1 MLTSISPS
9 SSRTGR
15 PMPDHIPRD
24 PQGFEDIDAFFDSP
38 ERDES
43 TRSGLTSAVTE
54 GDTRRTIATTIA
66 ASSVRTDFQA
76 SGRTTV
82 AGSKRILSMMA
93 DDDDDDEEDGQG
105 NQTAGDII
113 DQEEGVNFG
122 DDSGSRSM
130 DIVTPSKCEWSS
142 SGCFDREWVT
152 HTIPLQPSLGQNVI
166 VSSDQTRRSS
176 IFDKLPHFRTA
187 TFYFPW
193 SDTVFESIT
202 RARRGR
208 LPRGP
213 RLESTDKRPP
223 SPSRRCSARLS

>member
-1 MLTSISPS
+1 
-9 SSRTGR
+9 
-15 PMPDHIPRD
+15 MPDHIPRD

-66 ASSVRTDFQA
+66 ASSIRTDFQA
-76 SGRTTV
+76 SGRTV

-93 DDDDDDEEDGQG
+93 DDDDDDEEDAQG

-130 DIVTPSKCEWSS
+130 DIVTPSKCKSTPFRCYDGAQITERFHHSLWSIKTS
-142 SGCFDREWVT
+142 
-152 HTIPLQPSLGQNVI
+152 
-166 VSSDQTRRSS
+166 
-176 IFDKLPHFRTA
+176 
-187 TFYFPW
+187 
-193 SDTVFESIT
+193 
-202 RARRGR
+202 
-208 LPRGP
+208 
-213 RLESTDKRPP
+213 
-223 SPSRRCSARLS
+223 